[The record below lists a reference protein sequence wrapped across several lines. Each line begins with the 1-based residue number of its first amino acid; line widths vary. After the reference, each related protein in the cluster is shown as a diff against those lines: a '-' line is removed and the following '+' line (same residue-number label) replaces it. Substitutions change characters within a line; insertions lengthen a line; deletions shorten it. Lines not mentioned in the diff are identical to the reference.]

1 MDPYTL
7 IEIIEIERT
16 FFLAFFHLSFSSK
29 SKDYEN
35 KMTSTSSESGTSK
48 GLFGS
53 LWPSA
58 SSEQSITSDASSDSL
73 NGSNDVGMVELAPEP
88 TSFLPTVTPSAPAP
102 EIEYVYLDEHPFA
115 QKPAA
120 RAEGSFG
127 PLPMRTGYD
136 KLLYGCG
143 TAYLGGALSLTIAH
157 CTYS

>member
-1 MDPYTL
+1 
-7 IEIIEIERT
+7 
-16 FFLAFFHLSFSSK
+16 
-29 SKDYEN
+29 
-35 KMTSTSSESGTSK
+35 MTSTTTSESGTGK

-53 LWPSA
+53 LWPTA
-58 SSEQSITSDASSDSL
+58 SEQSVSSDMPLDSING
-73 NGSNDVGMVELAPEP
+73 NGSTDVGLMEMAPEP

-143 TAYLGGALSLTIAH
+143 TAYLGGAS
-157 CTYS
+157 